1 MKIASAVVPRKIA
14 QFETNLITGLEKDC
28 ETLQNITQDF
38 APMMT
43 RYHVFFFWE
52 QLPTDVKY
60 SMSYIVERDSAAPVI
75 DGTGRCGIAA
85 NHREMCKFESIRS
98 PGFSV
103 IAATLKRYARDAPE
117 IIDTRLDES
126 TKMLDERRKREA
138 LELVKGCQ
146 ISIWPT
152 VRTHTE
158 VGKGTLD
165 WKVWTE
171 LATILVMLGSII
183 WPVGY

>member
-1 MKIASAVVPRKIA
+1 
-14 QFETNLITGLEKDC
+14 
-28 ETLQNITQDF
+28 
-38 APMMT
+38 
-43 RYHVFFFWE
+43 
-52 QLPTDVKY
+52 
-60 SMSYIVERDSAAPVI
+60 
-75 DGTGRCGIAA
+75 
-85 NHREMCKFESIRS
+85 MCKFESIRS

>member
-1 MKIASAVVPRKIA
+1 MKIASVVVPRKIA
-14 QFETNLITGLEKDC
+14 HFETNLITGLEKDC

-38 APMMT
+38 APMMN
-43 RYHVFFFWE
+43 RYHIFFFWE

-103 IAATLKRYARDAPE
+103 IVATLRRYVRDAPDVV
-117 IIDTRLDES
+117 DTRLDES
-126 TKMLDERRKREA
+126 TKMLDERRKNEA
-138 LELVKGCQ
+138 LDLINGCR
-146 ISIWPT
+146 ISISPT
-152 VRTHTE
+152 IRRHSE

-165 WKVWTE
+165 
-171 LATILVMLGSII
+171 
-183 WPVGY
+183 